1 MSKSSSHEPGP
12 KVDGRRNNKTPEH
25 TRVKPGQV
33 LNKYGRKGKPKAKLP
48 TRIDELYEKEAARIV
63 SHNGDEPVDARARLV
78 SEEFYDALVEKN
90 PAIRA
95 RLLAKLDDIDARTS
109 IEDQEFLDHVRT
121 RKAELTRD
129 FYFARLSK
137 AKPPDVIPHPDHV
150 VFEGKWLSIR
160 GPIDHNGRR
169 LWEELKAAIRVAA
182 YFHERARAEHKLFG
196 TPETAKALKDAEQHR
211 RKLMRPVPKGWNWR
225 EEIYSRDSMLEFA
238 KDVVRDLKEI
248 PYGASADSN

>member
-1 MSKSSSHEPGP
+1 MPKSSDDTPGR

-25 TRVKPGQV
+25 SRVKPGQV
-33 LNKYGRKGKPKAKLP
+33 LNKHGRRGKPKAKLS
-48 TRIDELYEKEAARIV
+48 TRIDELYEKEADRIV
-63 SHNGDEPVDARARLV
+63 SHDGDEPVDARARLV
-78 SEEFYDALVEKN
+78 REEFYAALVQQD

-95 RLLAKLDDIDARTS
+95 RLLARLHEIDARTS

-121 RKAELTRD
+121 RKAELTRE
-129 FYFARLSK
+129 FYFAKLSK

-150 VFEGKWLSIR
+150 VFEGKWPSIR

-196 TPETAKALKDAEQHR
+196 TAETAKALKDAEQHR
-211 RKLMRPVPKGWNWR
+211 RRLMRPVPKGWNWR
-225 EEIYSRDSMLEFA
+225 EEIYSRDGMLEFA

-248 PYGASADSN
+248 PYGASADSD